1 MHSEECSPVLRAVC
15 ERRGYDD
22 GEKNGCLGACMRGY
36 LALWAFKRE
45 IPQYAGGAY
54 VPYDSI
60 WFEGD
65 ATRRGEKCFPA

>member
-1 MHSEECSPVLRAVC
+1 MALYA
-15 ERRGYDD
+15 GII
-22 GEKNGCLGACMRGY
+22 
-36 LALWAFKRE
+36 ALWAFKRE

-65 ATRRGEKCFPA
+65 ATRRGETAFPL